1 MGVVGYG
8 NTGKATA
15 RIARAF
21 GMKILAYD
29 ITSDKIDSKDAEF
42 VDLESLLSRSD
53 VVSLNCPLTA
63 ETEEL
68 INAKSLSKMKETA
81 FLINTGRG
89 PLINEKDLAD
99 ALNSG
104 RIAGAGVDV
113 LSTEPP
119 QEDNPLLTAR
129 NCFITPHI
137 AWATKSARSRLMDV
151 TVNNVTAF
159 IKGKPENVVS

>member
-8 NTGKATA
+8 NTGRATA

-21 GMKILAYD
+21 GMKVLAYD
-29 ITSDKIDSKDAEF
+29 IDSDKMDSKDAEI
-42 VDLESLLSRSD
+42 VDLDSLLSRSD
-53 VVSLNCPLTA
+53 VVSLNCPLTG
-63 ETEEL
+63 ETEGL
-68 INAKSLSKMKETA
+68 INAESLSRMKETA

-89 PLINEKDLAD
+89 PLVNEKDLAD

-119 QEDNPLLTAR
+119 DEDNPLLTAR

-137 AWATKSARSRLMDV
+137 AWATKSARSRLMEV